1 MFDELNEQL
10 NQEGEVNTE
19 TPTLRTAAEQVF
31 DGLIH
36 FTTKK
41 GKLRSRPISWA
52 KKIAREHF
60 GWSRIGSKKFESIL
74 EIGFQERWFEKTD
87 DNKLIAIPRSTVSE
101 RGNQQT
107 NNSDIAAE
115 MGSSKSKYLD
125 MAPFYRQGGALGN
138 WKVLTEDDWD
148 GRTYKII
155 TPHICSWIEKPIE
168 VPSWKYGQVVYE
180 LYDQKVREDLANGAE
195 RTYCTSCKSEMPAGC
210 VYPDSH
216 GRIACSACND
226 LLHPDLRRGADW
238 TPPSYDPAE
247 INGIKGLPDPEPE
260 IQKTESDSFPEI
272 SPEKHT
278 ITKLGESIRQDG
290 VADLMDAEKA
300 ITSAS

>member
-74 EIGFQERWFEKTD
+74 EIGYQESWFEKTD
-87 DNKLIAIPRSTVSE
+87 DNKLIAIPRSSVSE
-101 RGNQQT
+101 IDDQQT
-107 NNSDIAAE
+107 NPAE
-115 MGSSKSKYLD
+115 MGSPKSSPSPKN
-125 MAPFYRQGGALGN
+125 MAQFYRSGGEYSHNL
-138 WKVLTEDDWD
+138 KTEDDWD
-148 GRTYKII
+148 GHTYSVVKL
-155 TPHICSWIEKPIE
+155 SWMSKAIEI
-168 VPSWKYGQVVYE
+168 PSWKRGQVVYE
-180 LYDQKVREDLANGAE
+180 LYLEKVTKDLEAGEDT
-195 RTYCTSCKSEMPAGC
+195 TYCTCCKSYMP
-210 VYPDSH
+210 VESLYPDSH
-216 GRIACSACND
+216 GRIACGACND
-226 LLHPDLRRGADW
+226 LLHPDLIRGADW
-238 TPPSYDPAE
+238 TPPSYEPSE
-247 INGIKGLPDPEPE
+247 INGIKVLPDPEPA
-260 IQKTESDSFPEI
+260 IQKNESDSFPEI

-300 ITSAS
+300 INSAS